1 MYVHHTADDAVRRS
15 SSLTQ
20 ASRLHTIGIVACAGR
35 PSFSMSKPV
44 FYDPQRKRWKR
55 LRMIFDVLALLG
67 LVLGSVFVVGLLR
80 MKPLPELLLRTPKRN
95 YRALANQTT
104 PVVKPGQKLHRSAHR
119 KTDLKPSDVPLNS
132 GEGLRAAYYVDW
144 DPASYSSLKQHI
156 KQIDLLFPEWVHVVT
171 PDGRLT
177 SYTVDNRPFTVVDAA
192 GVHTVDRENK
202 VARTIVTNHVDTE
215 IFPLV
220 NNFDPVKGTFLPQ
233 VGDFL
238 SHDAAR
244 ATFLKQ
250 IDAFLA
256 ANPSYRGI
264 SLDFE
269 EIPTDA
275 QPGYKALIAALYN
288 DFHPRNLRLYVN
300 TPVGDDDFDLK
311 YIADNSDGL
320 LLMNYDQHQTESE
333 PGPIASQDW
342 FIDNL
347 RNVLKLVPKEKV
359 ICSMGSYGYDWT
371 TALPDAAESDRK
383 NRNKNA
389 RSKKPAPLKILGAQN
404 LSTQEAWQAA
414 ADSES
419 QIDLDDDSLN
429 AHFAYDDEDA
439 HVRHQVWF
447 LDAVTVLNEMRAA
460 RALGLQTYALWRLGS
475 EDDSLWKVWDS
486 PLKADPVK
494 DLARVEPGYDV
505 DTEGEG
511 DILRVTRKP
520 QPGERVVT
528 MDDDGAV
535 PVDYRMVTEESM
547 ASYPLSYTVEQ
558 YGYHPKQ
565 VALSF
570 DDGPDPQ
577 WTPKILDILKKYG
590 VHGTFFMIG
599 ELAENNVGLMQRAY
613 REGHE
618 IGNHTFTHPDI
629 SEISIRQVDF
639 QLNLTERLF
648 ASKLGVQPLYFRPPY
663 SIDQEPDTNDQAAP
677 IDHIQNLGYVIVG
690 NKIDTNDWDEHPRKS
705 PQEITESVFQQ
716 IKDMETHPWNKGSV
730 ILLHD
735 GGGDRSATIAAL
747 PMLIESLRAR
757 GYAIVPVSQLVGKSR
772 AEVMPPLTP
781 RQRWQARVDSLAFF
795 FFSFFNHFV
804 VGVFFVGDVLMS
816 ARLIIIGLCALVDR
830 LRTRKSYATPEYQPR
845 VAVLIPA
852 YNEEKV
858 IARTI
863 RSVMMSNY
871 KNIRIIVI
879 DDGSKD
885 NTFDVALDTY
895 PADIASGRL
904 TVLTKPNAGKAEAL
918 NFALDHFD
926 EEIYVGIDADTVIA
940 HDAIA
945 RLVPHFANPKIGAVA
960 GNAKVGNR
968 VNLWTRWQAL
978 EYITSQNFERR
989 ALDLFDVVVVV
1000 PGAIGAWR
1008 TAPVKAGGG
1017 YHSNTVAEDA
1027 DLTMN
1032 LLEQGYSV
1040 IYEDRA
1046 LAFTEAPVTANGLM
1060 RQRFRWSFGIL
1071 QAIFKHRGAI
1081 SKHCAMG
1088 LFALPNILI
1097 FQIMLPL
1104 VSPLID
1110 LMFVAGILHYF
1121 IDKHFHPESASAD
1134 SFYKL
1139 LTFFFAFLVIDFAAS
1154 ALAFAL
1160 ERKHPASKGDGWL
1173 LFHIWIQRFTYR
1185 QLFSVVLFKTIKRA
1199 IDGKPFNWD
1208 KLDRTAK
1215 MSRATE
1221 KITEGT

>member
-1 MYVHHTADDAVRRS
+1 MNK
-15 SSLTQ
+15 Q
-20 ASRLHTIGIVACAGR
+20 I
-35 PSFSMSKPV
+35 

-55 LRMIFDVLALLG
+55 LRRIFDVLALLG
-67 LVLGSVFVVGLLR
+67 LVLGTVFLVGLLR
-80 MKPLPELLLRTPKRN
+80 MKPLPELLLQTQKRN
-95 YRALANQTT
+95 YRPLANQPTT
-104 PVVKPGQKLHRSAHR
+104 LKPGQKLHRSAHR

-132 GEGLRAAYYVDW
+132 GEGLRAAYYVED

-156 KQIDLLFPEWVHVVT
+156 SQIDLLFPEWVHVVT
-171 PDGRLT
+171 PDGSLT
-177 SYTVDNRPFTVVDAA
+177 SYTVDNRPFAIVDA
-192 GVHTVDRENK
+192 GGTHQVDREDK
-202 VARTIVTNHVDTE
+202 VARTIAANHVNTE
-215 IFPLV
+215 VFPLV
-220 NNFDPVKGTFLPQ
+220 NNYDPLKGAFVPS

-238 SHDAAR
+238 SNETSR
-244 ATFLKQ
+244 ANFVKQ
-250 IDAFLA
+250 IHTFLA
-256 ANPSYRGI
+256 ANPSYRGL

-269 EIPTDA
+269 EIPTSA
-275 QPGYKALIAALYN
+275 QPGYKALIAALYD

-311 YIADNSDGL
+311 YIADHSDGL
-320 LLMNYDQHQTESE
+320 LMMNYDEHQTESE

-347 RNVLKLVPKEKV
+347 TNVLKTVPKEKV
-359 ICSMGSYGYDWT
+359 ICSIGSYGYDWT
-371 TALPDAAESDRK
+371 TSL
-383 NRNKNA
+383 
-389 RSKKPAPLKILGAQN
+389 PAPVKKGSRRKAPPVKVLGAQN

-414 ADSES
+414 SDSES
-419 QIDLDDDSLN
+419 QIDLDDDTLN
-429 AHFAYDDEDA
+429 VHFAYDDEDA

-460 RALGLQTYALWRLGS
+460 RALGIQTYALWRLGS
-475 EDDSLWKVWDS
+475 EDNSLWKIWDS
-486 PLKADPVK
+486 PLRSDPVK
-494 DLARVEPGYDV
+494 ELAKVEPGYDV
-505 DTEGEG
+505 DTEGQG

-520 QPGERVVT
+520 QSGQRTLT
-528 MDDDGAV
+528 MDDDDSI
-535 PVDYRMVTEESM
+535 PVDYRSITDEHMD
-547 ASYPLSYTVEQ
+547 SYPLSYTVMQ

-570 DDGPDPQ
+570 DDGPDPE
-577 WTPKILDILKKYG
+577 WTPRILDILKRYG

-599 ELAENNVGLMQRAY
+599 EVAQNNVGILQRAY

-629 SEISIRQVDF
+629 SEISNRQVDL

-677 IDHIQNLGYVIVG
+677 VDHVQSLGYVIIG

-705 PQEITESVFQQ
+705 PQEITDSVFKQ
-716 IKDMETHPWNKGSV
+716 IANMETHPWNKGSV

-735 GGGDRSATIAAL
+735 GGGDRSATIVAL
-747 PMLIESLRAR
+747 PVLIEALHAR
-757 GYAIVPVSQLVGKSR
+757 GYQIVPVSQLVGKTR

-781 RQRWQARVDSLAFF
+781 HQRWQARADSLTFF
-795 FFSFFNHFV
+795 FIGFFNHFV
-804 VGVFFVGDVLMS
+804 VGIFFVGDILMS
-816 ARLIIIGLCALVDR
+816 ARLIIIGICAIIDR
-830 LRTRKSYATPEYQPR
+830 SRTRKNYATPDYEPR

-858 IARTI
+858 IVRTI
-863 RSVMMSNY
+863 RSVMMSTY
-871 KNIRIIVI
+871 KNIRVIVI

-885 NTFDVALDTY
+885 RTYDVAREAY

-904 TVLTKPNAGKAEAL
+904 TVLTKPNAGKADAL
-918 NFALDHFD
+918 NFALQRFD
-926 EEIYVGIDADTVIA
+926 EEIYVGIDADTIIA

-945 RLVPHFANPKIGAVA
+945 RLVPHFANPQIGAVA

-1017 YHSNTVAEDA
+1017 YHANTVAEDA

-1040 IYEDRA
+1040 IYEDQA
-1046 LAFTEAPVTANGLM
+1046 LAFTEAPVTADGLM

-1081 SKHCAMG
+1081 SRHRAMG

-1097 FQIMLPL
+1097 FQILLPL

-1110 LMFVAGILHYF
+1110 LMFFAGVMHYF
-1121 IDKHFHPESASAD
+1121 IDKHFHPEAASAE
-1134 SFYKL
+1134 SFHKL
-1139 LTFFFAFLVIDFAAS
+1139 LSFFLVFLLIDFVAS

-1160 ERKHPASKGDGWL
+1160 ERKHPASKGDAWL
-1173 LFHIWIQRFTYR
+1173 LVHIWIQRFTYR
-1185 QLFSVVLFKTIKRA
+1185 QLFSVVLFRTVKRA

-1215 MSRATE
+1215 MSKATE
-1221 KITEGT
+1221 KLTT